1 MKFEKVSFETF
12 AKAICGLPGMIY
24 VEESELHR
32 LYDNI
37 KLPQRSTEK
46 SAGYDFFS
54 PIADTLYP
62 LEFFPKY
69 TKVNCATGESFTK
82 PDSIS
87 RSEILIPTGIKAQ
100 IDPGWVLTLC
110 PRSGQGFK
118 YGIALANTVGIIDED
133 YYNNPKNEGHIM
145 VKLTTTSTEFASFDI
160 EEGMA
165 FCQGIF
171 LPYGLTDD
179 DAEYEKNK
187 RTGGLGSTGGV

>member
-12 AKAICGLPGMIY
+12 AKAVCDLPGMIY
-24 VEESELHR
+24 MADSELHR

-37 KLPQRSTEK
+37 HIPQRSTEK

-54 PIADTLYP
+54 PISENLYS
-62 LEFFPKY
+62 LSLRHETVVDF
-69 TKVNCATGESFTK
+69 ESGDSVEK
-82 PDSIS
+82 PFSID
-87 RSEILIPTGIKAQ
+87 RCEVLIPTGIKAQ

-179 DAEYEKNK
+179 DAEFEKNK